1 LFLRLK
7 IRVPFRKALFIL
19 MHNQDQRLSQ
29 FPQVLIVEASAGSGK
44 TYALARRYIQLLMH
58 AGSSA
63 AEVPLHSILAITF
76 TNKAAL
82 EMKERILELLKR
94 IALDVFTHPQ
104 EKALLLGAL
113 HIDEASAR
121 QKAHLIMDALLR
133 NYNFFQVQTID
144 SFINAIL
151 SGCAFKLDLSARFK
165 TEKDYRE
172 YLAFSLDKL
181 IDRASTDAQVLELFS
196 NFLTQYIYI
205 ENKAGWFP
213 KQYILGIITALFSKS
228 NRYAGSFFL
237 SSATAEQVFSK
248 KEEIVK
254 LLRKLLERLP
264 EGTHASFK
272 NSLSAF
278 LERRDDH
285 FSIEK
290 VSDFFK
296 REELPVNKGHDIP
309 DEPRLLWRRLKDSLS
324 GLCELESVFMLN
336 YYVAIFKRVLED
348 LKQASSKDDI
358 LFLEALNKEA
368 RSLFDE
374 KNLGLPE
381 LYYRLATRFKHY
393 LLDEFQDTS
402 RLQWENLF
410 IMIQEALSCGGSLF
424 YVGDKKQ
431 AIYRFRGG
439 EVSLID
445 SQKERLRDFNLIEE
459 SLTTNYRS
467 RREIVAF
474 NNMLFSQDN
483 LRRFLKELAVEKK
496 GAVALD
502 DNDAEEITGIF
513 LSSFQESLKN
523 KPGGFVKTEF
533 IEYRSKQEREGSLKP
548 ALLGLVRKLAAR
560 GVPLRDIAFIVRKN
574 EQVELLT
581 SWLLEENIP
590 VESEKTLNIKAN
602 AYIKELVS
610 FLMFLNSPI
619 DNLSFASFIL
629 GEIFSRASGISS
641 EEIQD
646 FIFNLHTS
654 SSGCS
659 YLYREFKGRFP
670 EAWDRLFEDFFKS
683 VGFVPLY
690 ELVVS
695 IYRGFAVLEEFPDY
709 QGFFMRFLELIKEAE
724 DKKPSIQVFLDFFAQ
739 APLDDLYV
747 NVAHTDSIKILTI
760 HKSKGLEFPVV
771 ILPFLEMNVKAEQE
785 VIVEASEGLKL
796 LYLKKR
802 YADFS
807 PSLARIYRNEYVK
820 AFIDELN
827 SIYVATTRPKDELY
841 IFISPQGETG
851 LNIAGLLLPE
861 NDREYGSAGD
871 TRGSSLPQLPP
882 AREILPA
889 AYKDWIHLL
898 KDEFIDEHTLASRAE
913 IFRGEVLH
921 YILSCIG
928 NCAGAEKQVLLNGA
942 LLKARKRFPAF
953 TDVASY
959 SGVVGALL
967 ADERYERYFNVREG
981 QVYQEKEIVDRFG
994 VTRRL
999 DRLVVTAQD
1008 AWIIDYKSSAEAH
1021 DEYNEQ
1027 MTEYI
1032 SIVKDI
1038 YPHLKVTGLLIYLD
1052 SLESQEFL

>member
-1 LFLRLK
+1 
-7 IRVPFRKALFIL
+7 
-19 MHNQDQRLSQ
+19 MHNQDQRFLR

-58 AGSSA
+58 ASSTVS
-63 AEVPLHSILAITF
+63 EVPLHSILAITF

-94 IALDVFTHPQ
+94 IALDVFIHPQ
-104 EKALLLGAL
+104 EKALLLDAL
-113 HIDEASAR
+113 HVDEASAR
-121 QKAHLIMDALLR
+121 QKAFVIMDALLR

-172 YLAFSLDKL
+172 YLAYSLDKL
-181 IDRASTDAQVLELFS
+181 IDRASSDGQVLKLFS

-205 ENKAGWFP
+205 ENRAGWFP

-228 NRYAGSFFL
+228 NRYSGGFFL
-237 SSATAEQVFSK
+237 SSATADQVFSK
-248 KEEIVK
+248 KEEILK
-254 LLRKLLERLP
+254 LFRKLLDRLP
-264 EGTHASFK
+264 AGTHAGFK
-272 NSLSAF
+272 NSLITF
-278 LERRDDH
+278 LERYDDH
-285 FSIEK
+285 FSIDK
-290 VSDFFK
+290 VSDYFK
-296 REELPVNKGHDIP
+296 REEPPVNKGNDVP
-309 DEPRLLWRRLKDSLS
+309 EELRLLWRTIRNSLS

-336 YYVAIFKRVLED
+336 YYVAIFTHVLDD
-348 LKQASSKDDI
+348 LKQAASKDDI

-368 RSLFDE
+368 RNLFDE

-381 LYYRLATRFKHY
+381 LYYRLATRFKHF

-445 SQKERLRDFNLIEE
+445 SQKKRLRDFNLIEE
-459 SLTTNYRS
+459 SLVTNYRS

-483 LRRFLKELAVEKK
+483 LKRFLKALADEKK
-496 GAVALD
+496 GSLALD
-502 DNDAEEITGIF
+502 EDDIEEITGIF
-513 LSSFQESLKN
+513 LSSSQDSLKN
-523 KPGGFVKTEF
+523 KPGGFVKTMF
-533 IEYRSKQEREGSLKP
+533 IEYKSKEERVESLRP
-548 ALLGLVRKLAAR
+548 VVLDLLSRLTAR
-560 GVPLRDIAFIVRKN
+560 GVSLQDIAFIVRKN
-574 EQVELLT
+574 DQVELLT

-629 GEIFSRASGISS
+629 GEIFSRASGIST
-641 EEIQD
+641 EQVQD
-646 FIFNLHTS
+646 FIFKLHS
-654 SSGCS
+654 SPSGGA
-659 YLYREFKGRFP
+659 YLYREFKARFP
-670 EAWDRLFEDFFKS
+670 EVWDRLFEDFFKS

-695 IYRGFAVLEEFPDY
+695 IYRGFAVLDEFSDY
-709 QGFFMRFLELIKEAE
+709 QGFFMRFLELIKEVE

-739 APLDDLYV
+739 ASDDDLYV
-747 NVAHTDSIKILTI
+747 NVAHTDSIKVLTI

-785 VIVEASEGLKL
+785 VIVPAPEGLKL

-807 PSLARIYRNEYVK
+807 SSLARIYRNEYVK

-851 LNIAGLLLPE
+851 TNIAGFLLPE
-861 NDREYGSAGD
+861 YDREYGSPCDMKTSREVQGAQGA
-871 TRGSSLPQLPP
+871 T
-882 AREILPA
+882 REIAPA

-898 KDEFIDEHTLASRAE
+898 KDEFIDEHTLDARAE
-913 IFRGEVLH
+913 IFRGDVFH

-928 NCAGAEKQVLLNGA
+928 NCAGADKQVLLSGA
-942 LLKARKRFPAF
+942 LLKARKRFPAL
-953 TDVASY
+953 TDVTAY
-959 SGVVGALL
+959 SGVVVALL
-967 ADERYERYFNVREG
+967 ADKRYERYFNVPEG
-981 QVYQEKEIVDRFG
+981 KVYQEKEIVDRFG

-1008 AWIIDYKSSAEAH
+1008 AWIIDYKSSPEAR
-1021 DEYNEQ
+1021 EKYNEQ
-1027 MTEYI
+1027 MAEYI
-1032 SIVKDI
+1032 AVVKDI

-1052 SLESQEFL
+1052 SLQSQEFS